1 MKGDYYFYLYEIV
14 FRVYV
19 IKGYVILVGGR
30 ELIVILIKRNRE
42 FFLFLVMENRS
53 DYFFEDDIYMYF
65 TVFEKG
71 KRW

>member
-19 IKGYVILVGGR
+19 IKGYVISVGGR